1 MRPAFLRLCFLIIS
15 IGAALCVLA
24 LPLADAV
31 TMAAYVY
38 GEVQP

>member
-1 MRPAFLRLCFLIIS
+1 MRPAFLRLCWIV
-15 IGAALCVLA
+15 IGIFAALCVLA
-24 LPLADAV
+24 LPLADAM

>member
-1 MRPAFLRLCFLIIS
+1 MRPGFLRFCFYLTFG
-15 IGAALCVLA
+15 GAALCVLA
-24 LPLADAV
+24 LPLADFV